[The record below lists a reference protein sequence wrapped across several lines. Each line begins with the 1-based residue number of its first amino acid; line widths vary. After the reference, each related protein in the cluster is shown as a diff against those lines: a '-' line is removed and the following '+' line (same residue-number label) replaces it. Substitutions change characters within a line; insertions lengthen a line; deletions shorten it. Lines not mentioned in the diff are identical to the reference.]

1 MDDRQPPVVT
11 ATESPS
17 MGITLD
23 HLVDE
28 FSPAIYRVAV
38 SIVRDRSLA
47 EDVVQETLIKAWQ
60 GLPGFRGESPLRGWV
75 LRIAHNTAIS
85 VVRKR
90 KDDPR
95 DPMMIPE
102 RDGDI
107 SLEREVAG
115 KAMLDELWV
124 VLDRLD
130 ETSRTMIVL
139 RELEGMSYEDISAA
153 MRLPLPTVKTRLFR
167 ARKTLA
173 NALEGWNV

>member
-1 MDDRQPPVVT
+1 MADRQPRVVT
-11 ATESPS
+11 DMAPPLA
-17 MGITLD
+17 GVTLEY
-23 HLVDE
+23 LVDE
-28 FSPAIYRVAV
+28 FSPSIFRVAV
-38 SIVRDRSLA
+38 SIVRDRALA

-85 VVRKR
+85 MLRKR
-90 KDDPR
+90 RDDVR
-95 DPMMIPE
+95 DPFTMPE
-102 RDGDI
+102 RDGEI

-124 VLDRLD
+124 ILDRLD